1 MLLRCVTSNFIVSAM
16 GNLSRTYFLLMM
28 LLFLLDVTFTD
39 QKRLAGPYQERF
51 KRQIRAAKT
60 ELTISS
66 LCIQSTIVSRY
77 AFTKVQTLMVNPH
90 AESKEAIFDL
100 ELPSSAFIS
109 NFTLT
114 VNGKTHVA
122 EVKEK
127 HQAKKMYDEARR
139 QGKTTAHVGT
149 RDRET
154 EKFRVSMSVEAGG
167 EITFTLTYEELLRRQ
182 LGKYEHSISV
192 KPGQI
197 VQNLTVQ
204 VTISERT
211 GIDYVRVLP
220 LRSSR
225 LLTNAVRGEA
235 ATPPSTEIEKSPH
248 CARIT
253 FQPTPEEQASQS
265 NSGIAADF
273 VIQYDVTL
281 KDLAGDVQIYNRYF
295 VHYFAPRGLPAIQKN
310 VIFVID
316 ISGSMFGTKMKQT
329 KSAMHVILSDLHR
342 DDSFNIITF
351 SDVVKV
357 WKPDT
362 SIQATHQNIKSAKEY
377 VNKIEADG
385 WTDINAA
392 ILAAASIFN
401 QTLPKLER
409 GGRKQKIP
417 LIIFLTDGEATS
429 GVTASTR
436 ILQNAQK
443 ALKGT
448 ISLFCLA
455 FGEDAD
461 YSLMRRL
468 SLENRGI
475 ARRIYEYS
483 DATLQL
489 KGFYDEIASP
499 LLFDI
504 ELAYIGETAQNVTQ
518 TLFPNYF
525 DGSELVVTG
534 KLKSGSKNLQVRMTA
549 HDQKEKISLE
559 NDINLED
566 NATQSSFG
574 CSSNVDEIQWFVQ
587 RLWAYFTIQ
596 DLLQARFK
604 ANDTIAR
611 KILTEKAT
619 NLSLKYNFVTPVTS
633 LIIVKPDDPDEPK
646 TTPATT
652 TSTTSM
658 PSTAT
663 QLNAMPSH
671 TTVSPPSIPPVKAKA
686 TTVTKLTKQA
696 DKTSRTPAKLS
707 TTRPT
712 TSSQST
718 ISQVAETRGQA
729 IVSTGT
735 TTAGVLGKIT
745 TMASTSRSLP
755 TTQSNFHH
763 NSLVPPNT
771 TPKPVPPNT
780 TPKPVSPNTT
790 PKPLSPNTT
799 PKPLS
804 PNTTPMLLSPH
815 GTPKPYSPNTTPKP
829 LSPNTTPK
837 PLSPNT
843 TPKPL
848 SPNNTPMPLSPN
860 TTPKPLS
867 PNTTPKPL
875 SPNTT
880 PNLLSATTTP
890 KLLSPTTTP
899 RPDSSTLTVTSASPT
914 ISMIP
919 SSFPNISTTE
929 VAPEPVT
936 GNLSA
941 SSVSPVTQD
950 QWDGD
955 EEEEAFHTIFPTSV
969 PVNPTSLRLL
979 LLPDDTELLPGTFS
993 YSSFVESLNPPP
1005 VYSFF
1010 EEIADPIYEEADG
1023 YYDMEDLIVE
1033 QDMDYVSVSRGV
1045 PGLQTFMSSVDGD
1058 PHFVVNL
1065 LPIRE
1070 KLCFTLDG
1078 RPGDI
1083 LKLLSD
1089 PVTGITVNGHLM
1101 KAPLRIGHENRLRT
1115 YLDVITITINQP
1127 RINYLVN
1134 ISLDSLMLKGE
1145 KVMVLPVTRP
1155 ALIRKPKLT
1164 IKISPSSNISVWI
1177 GRKVELL
1184 ILFHRYQHPTYLQ
1197 MNHLGFYIV
1206 RGDGLSST
1214 SGGLLGQFQNAHI
1227 DVTEKKPGNEVTF
1240 TGKLRRG
1247 NHTAPATLVVRSLKD
1262 STAHTHMSKC
1272 WLVKHTDIEKILEG
1286 NYLSYVASDFQEM

>member
-1 MLLRCVTSNFIVSAM
+1 M
-16 GNLSRTYFLLMM
+16 GNLLRTYFLLLV
-28 LLFLLDVTFTD
+28 LLFLMDLSFTD
-39 QKRLAGPYQERF
+39 HRNLTSPYLERF
-51 KRQIRAAKT
+51 KRHIRAAKT
-60 ELTISS
+60 KLTISS
-66 LCIQSTIVSRY
+66 LFIQSTIVSRY
-77 AFTKVQTLMVNPH
+77 AFTKVQTVMVNPH

-109 NFTLT
+109 NFTLS

-154 EKFRVSMSVEAGG
+154 EKFRVSMNVEAGG

-182 LGKYEHSISV
+182 LGKYEHSVSV
-192 KPGQI
+192 RPGQI

-211 GIDYVRVLP
+211 GIEYVKVLP

-225 LLTNAVRGEA
+225 LLTNTVRGETA
-235 ATPPSTEIEKSPH
+235 APRSTEIGTSPH

-253 FQPTPEEQASQS
+253 FQPTPEEQAAQS

-281 KDLAGDVQIYNRYF
+281 KDLAGDVQIYNGYF

-316 ISGSMFGTKMKQT
+316 VSGSMFGTKMKQT

-357 WKPDT
+357 WKPGT
-362 SIQATHQNIKSAKEY
+362 STQATYQNIKSAKEY

-385 WTDINAA
+385 WTDINGA

-401 QTLPKLER
+401 QTSHKQEK
-409 GGRKQKIP
+409 GRTKQKIP

-436 ILQNAQK
+436 IIQNAQK

-448 ISLFCLA
+448 TSLFCLA

-461 YSLMRRL
+461 YNLMRRL

-504 ELAYIGETAQNVTQ
+504 ELAYLGETAQNVTQ

-525 DGSELVVTG
+525 EGSELVVTG
-534 KLKSGSKNLQVRMTA
+534 KLKSGSKNLKVRMTA

-559 NDINLED
+559 NDITMED

-574 CSSNVDEIQWFVQ
+574 CSGNVDEIQWFVQ

-596 DLLQARFK
+596 DLLQARIK
-604 ANDTIAR
+604 ANDTVAR

-633 LIIVKPDDPDEPK
+633 LIVVKPDDPDEPR

-652 TSTTSM
+652 TSTTSL

-663 QLNAMPSH
+663 QSIAITSH
-671 TTVSPPSIPPVKAKA
+671 TTVPITTPSIPLVKAK
-686 TTVTKLTKQA
+686 TTLVARPTRPA
-696 DKTSRTPAKLS
+696 NKTSRTPITAKIS

-712 TSSQST
+712 TSRPST
-718 ISQVAETRGQA
+718 TSHVTGTRGQA
-729 IVSTGT
+729 TV
-735 TTAGVLGKIT
+735 TAGITKIT
-745 TMASTSRSLP
+745 TMASPTGSFP
-755 TTQSNFHH
+755 TTHSNFHH
-763 NSLVPPNT
+763 NT
-771 TPKPVPPNT
+771 
-780 TPKPVSPNTT
+780 
-790 PKPLSPNTT
+790 
-799 PKPLS
+799 
-804 PNTTPMLLSPH
+804 LLSPSSTRH
-815 GTPKPYSPNTTPKP
+815 PNSFTPRVTTASKTEKPSSTFLNSESPN
-829 LSPNTTPK
+829 
-837 PLSPNT
+837 
-843 TPKPL
+843 
-848 SPNNTPMPLSPN
+848 
-860 TTPKPLS
+860 
-867 PNTTPKPL
+867 
-875 SPNTT
+875 
-880 PNLLSATTTP
+880 
-890 KLLSPTTTP
+890 
-899 RPDSSTLTVTSASPT
+899 
-914 ISMIP
+914 ISMVP
-919 SSFPNISTTE
+919 SRGPNISTTE
-929 VAPEPVT
+929 MAQEIVT

-941 SSVSPVTQD
+941 SYISTIKLD
-950 QWDGD
+950 ERDRDGVP
-955 EEEEAFHTIFPTSV
+955 EPLTTVFAASL
-969 PVNPTSLRLL
+969 PVNPTSLTLL
-979 LLPDDTELLPGTFS
+979 ILPDDTELVHGTFS
-993 YSSFVESLNPPP
+993 YQTYVESLNPPP
-1005 VYSFF
+1005 VYSYF
-1010 EEIADPIYEEADG
+1010 EEIAGSIYDSAIIG
-1023 YYDMEDLIVE
+1023 KA
-1033 QDMDYVSVSRGV
+1033 DMDYDTADLIEADMDYDTADLIEADMDYDMADLIEADMDYASVPLGV

-1065 LPIRE
+1065 PQIRE

-1078 RPGDI
+1078 RPGDV

-1115 YLDVITITINQP
+1115 YLDIITITINQP
-1127 RINYLVN
+1127 RFNYTVN
-1134 ISLDSLMLKGE
+1134 ITLDSLMLRGE
-1145 KVMVLPVTRP
+1145 KLTVLPVNRP
-1155 ALIRKPKLT
+1155 ALLRKPRLS
-1164 IKISPSSNISVWI
+1164 IKISSSSNITVWI
-1177 GRKVELL
+1177 GHTVELL
-1184 ILFHRYQHPTYLQ
+1184 ILFHHYQHPAYLQ

-1206 RGDGLSST
+1206 RGDGLSSS

-1227 DVTEKKPGNEVTF
+1227 EVTDRKQDNDLTF
-1240 TGKLRRG
+1240 SGTLRRG
-1247 NHTAPATLVVRSLKD
+1247 NHTAPATLVVKSLKD
-1262 STAHTHMSKC
+1262 STAQTHLSKC
-1272 WLVKHTDIEKILEG
+1272 WLVKHTDVEEILDG
-1286 NYLSYVASDFQEM
+1286 NYLSYVVSDLQHM

>member
-1 MLLRCVTSNFIVSAM
+1 MLLRSVTSNWIGSAM
-16 GNLSRTYFLLMM
+16 GDLSRTCFLLVM
-28 LLFLLDVTFTD
+28 LLSLMDLSCAD
-39 QKRLAGPYQERF
+39 QRNLASPYEERF
-51 KRQIRAAKT
+51 KRQVRASKT

-77 AFTKVQTLMVNPH
+77 ALTKVQTVMVNPH
-90 AESKEAIFDL
+90 EESKDAIFDL

-154 EKFRVSMSVEAGG
+154 EKFRVSMNVEAGG
-167 EITFTLTYEELLRRQ
+167 EITFTLTYEELLKRQ
-182 LGKYEHSISV
+182 LGKYEHSVSV
-192 KPGQI
+192 RPGQI

-204 VTISERT
+204 VIISERT
-211 GIDYVRVLP
+211 GIEYVRVLP

-225 LLTNAVRGEA
+225 LLTNTLRGEA
-235 ATPPSTEIEKSPH
+235 AAPPSTEIEKSPH

-253 FQPTPEEQASQS
+253 FQPTPEEQAAQS
-265 NSGIAADF
+265 NSGIVADF
-273 VIQYDVTL
+273 VVQYDVTL
-281 KDLAGDVQIYNRYF
+281 KDLAGDVQIYNGYF
-295 VHYFAPRGLPAIQKN
+295 VHYFAPRGLPTIQKN

-316 ISGSMFGTKMKQT
+316 VSGSMFGTKIKQT
-329 KSAMHVILSDLHR
+329 KSAMHVILNDLHR

-357 WKPDT
+357 WKPGA
-362 SIQATHQNIKSAKEY
+362 SIQATYQNIKSAKEY

-401 QTLPKLER
+401 QTSPKMEK
-409 GGRKQKIP
+409 GGTRQKIP
-417 LIIFLTDGEATS
+417 LVIFLTDGEATS

-443 ALKGT
+443 ALKDT

-461 YSLMRRL
+461 YNLMRRL

-504 ELAYIGETAQNVTQ
+504 ELAYLGETAQNVTQ

-525 DGSELVVTG
+525 EGSELVVTG

-559 NDINLED
+559 NDITVED

-633 LIIVKPDDPDEPK
+633 LIVVKPDDPDEPK
-646 TTPATT
+646 TTLLTTTTATTPMPNPATHH
-652 TSTTSM
+652 
-658 PSTAT
+658 
-663 QLNAMPSH
+663 NAVTSH
-671 TTVSPPSIPPVKAKA
+671 TIVSITTPSIPSVKTKT
-686 TTVTKLTKQA
+686 TTVVRPTRPA
-696 DKTSRTPAKLS
+696 NKTSRTSIAAKIN
-707 TTRPT
+707 TTRPA
-712 TSSQST
+712 TSRPST
-718 ISQVAETRGQA
+718 ISQVTGTRGQA
-729 IVSTGT
+729 TVTPGIT
-735 TTAGVLGKIT
+735 TVGILRKIT
-745 TMASTSRSLP
+745 TMASTTGSFP
-755 TTQSNFHH
+755 TTRSNFHH
-763 NSLVPPNT
+763 NT
-771 TPKPVPPNT
+771 
-780 TPKPVSPNTT
+780 
-790 PKPLSPNTT
+790 
-799 PKPLS
+799 
-804 PNTTPMLLSPH
+804 LLSSTSTLLPSSSI
-815 GTPKPYSPNTTPKP
+815 PQVTTK
-829 LSPNTTPK
+829 TE
-837 PLSPNT
+837 
-843 TPKPL
+843 
-848 SPNNTPMPLSPN
+848 
-860 TTPKPLS
+860 
-867 PNTTPKPL
+867 
-875 SPNTT
+875 
-880 PNLLSATTTP
+880 
-890 KLLSPTTTP
+890 KL
-899 RPDSSTLTVTSASPT
+899 SSTFLNSE
-914 ISMIP
+914 I
-919 SSFPNISTTE
+919 PNISVGPSRGSTNST
-929 VAPEPVT
+929 PEPTPETVA

-941 SSVSPVTQD
+941 SFISTVTPEVQ
-950 QWDGD
+950 DGD
-955 EEEEAFHTIFPTSV
+955 AQEAFNTVVPTSL
-969 PVNPTSLRLL
+969 PINPTSLRLL
-979 LLPDDTELLPGTFS
+979 ILPEDTELLPGTFS

-1005 VYSFF
+1005 VYSYF
-1010 EEIADPIYEEADG
+1010 EGIAGPNFDSANIGEAGTD
-1023 YYDMEDLIVE
+1023 YDLDDLIDGP
-1033 QDMDYVSVSRGV
+1033 DMDYFSVSRGV

-1065 LPIRE
+1065 PQIRE

-1089 PVTGITVNGHLM
+1089 RATGITVNGHLM

-1115 YLDVITITINQP
+1115 YLDIITITINQP
-1127 RINYLVN
+1127 RSSYVVN

-1145 KVMVLPVTRP
+1145 KLMVLPISRP
-1155 ALIRKPKLT
+1155 ALVRKPRLT
-1164 IKISPSSNISVWI
+1164 IKISPFSNITMWI
-1177 GRKVELL
+1177 GRHVELL

-1206 RGDGLSST
+1206 RGDGLSSS
-1214 SGGLLGQFQNAHI
+1214 SGGLLGQFQNAVVEVTDRKQGN
-1227 DVTEKKPGNEVTF
+1227 DVTFSGV
-1240 TGKLRRG
+1240 LRRG
-1247 NHTAPATLVVRSLKD
+1247 NHTAPATLVVKSLKD
-1262 STAHTHMSKC
+1262 SSAQTHMSKC
-1272 WLVKHTDIEKILEG
+1272 WLVKHTDVEKILDG
-1286 NYLSYVASDFQEM
+1286 NYLSYVVSDLQEM

>member
-1 MLLRCVTSNFIVSAM
+1 MLLRSVTNKFIVSAM
-16 GNLSRTYFLLMM
+16 GNLSRSCFLLLG
-28 LLFLLDVTFTD
+28 LLSLLDLSWSD
-39 QKRLAGPYQERF
+39 QRSPYLERF
-51 KRQIRAAKT
+51 KRQIRTSKT
-60 ELTISS
+60 ELKISS

-77 AFTKVQTLMVNPH
+77 AFTKVQTVMVNPH

-154 EKFRVSMSVEAGG
+154 ERFRVSMNVEAGG
-167 EITFTLTYEELLRRQ
+167 EITFTLTYEELLKRQ
-182 LGKYEHSISV
+182 LGKYEHSVSV
-192 KPGQI
+192 RPGQI

-204 VTISERT
+204 VTVSEKT
-211 GIDYVRVLP
+211 GIEYVRVLP
-220 LRSSR
+220 LRSNR
-225 LLTNAVRGEA
+225 LLTNTVRGEA
-235 ATPPSTEIEKSPH
+235 AKPPSTEIEKTPH

-253 FQPTPEEQASQS
+253 YQPTPEQQAAQS

-281 KDLAGDVQIYNRYF
+281 KDLAGDVQIYNGYF
-295 VHYFAPRGLPAIQKN
+295 VHYFAPRGLPTIQKN

-316 ISGSMFGTKMKQT
+316 VSGSMLGTKIKQT

-357 WKPDT
+357 WKPGT
-362 SIQATHQNIKSAKEY
+362 SIQATYQNIKSAKEY

-392 ILAAASIFN
+392 ILAAASIFD
-401 QTLPKLER
+401 QTSPKLEK
-409 GGRKQKIP
+409 GRTKQKIP
-417 LIIFLTDGEATS
+417 LIIFLTDGEATT

-448 ISLFCLA
+448 VSLFCLA

-461 YSLMRRL
+461 YNLMRRL

-504 ELAYIGETAQNVTQ
+504 ELAYVGETAQNVTQ

-525 DGSELVVTG
+525 EGSELIVTG
-534 KLKSGSKNLQVRMTA
+534 KLKSGANNLHVRMTA

-559 NDINLED
+559 NDITVED
-566 NATQSSFG
+566 NTTQSSFG
-574 CSSNVDEIQWFVQ
+574 CSEDVDQIQWFVQ

-604 ANDTIAR
+604 TNDTIAR
-611 KILTEKAT
+611 KIFTEKAT

-633 LIIVKPDDPDEPK
+633 LIVVKPDDPDEPK

-652 TSTTSM
+652 TVTTSV

-663 QLNAMPSH
+663 QPPAMTSH
-671 TTVSPPSIPPVKAKA
+671 TTVSVTTPSVPLIKTK
-686 TTVTKLTKQA
+686 TTTAARLTRPA
-696 DKTSRTPAKLS
+696 NKTSRTSPAKIS
-707 TTRPT
+707 TTKPITLRP
-712 TSSQST
+712 ST
-718 ISQVAETRGQA
+718 ISQVTGTRGQ
-729 IVSTGT
+729 STVTPGI
-735 TTAGVLGKIT
+735 TTAGILGKII
-745 TMASTSRSLP
+745 TMTSATGSIP
-755 TTQSNFHH
+755 TRHH
-763 NSLVPPNT
+763 NT
-771 TPKPVPPNT
+771 
-780 TPKPVSPNTT
+780 
-790 PKPLSPNTT
+790 PLSFT
-799 PKPLS
+799 
-804 PNTTPMLLSPH
+804 
-815 GTPKPYSPNTTPKP
+815 
-829 LSPNTTPK
+829 
-837 PLSPNT
+837 
-843 TPKPL
+843 
-848 SPNNTPMPLSPN
+848 
-860 TTPKPLS
+860 
-867 PNTTPKPL
+867 
-875 SPNTT
+875 
-880 PNLLSATTTP
+880 
-890 KLLSPTTTP
+890 
-899 RPDSSTLTVTSASPT
+899 STLH
-914 ISMIP
+914 P
-919 SSFPNISTTE
+919 SSSIPMVTAIPKTEKPSTTFLTSEIPNISIVPSKGPIIPT
-929 VAPEPVT
+929 AEPAADTVT
-936 GNLSA
+936 GAPSTP
-941 SSVSPVTQD
+941 SVSTNILEGQ
-950 QWDGD
+950 DGD
-955 EEEEAFHTIFPTSV
+955 GVQTSPSTVIPTFV

-979 LLPDDTELLPGTFS
+979 ILPDDTELLAGTFS
-993 YSSFVESLNPPP
+993 YPSFVESLNPPP
-1005 VYSFF
+1005 VFTYFGETSGLTDYEIMGAIGASDTDF
-1010 EEIADPIYEEADG
+1010 EMNGLVLEPDADYDG
-1023 YYDMEDLIVE
+1023 ASL
-1033 QDMDYVSVSRGV
+1033 GA

-1065 LPIRE
+1065 PQIRE

-1089 PVTGITVNGHLM
+1089 PGSGITVNGHLM

-1115 YLDVITITINQP
+1115 YLDIITISINQM
-1127 RINYLVN
+1127 RFNYVVN

-1145 KVMVLPVTRP
+1145 KVMVLPVNRP
-1155 ALIRKPKLT
+1155 ALVRKPRLT
-1164 IKISPSSNISVWI
+1164 IKISPSSNITIWI
-1177 GRKVELL
+1177 GRNVELL

-1206 RGDGLSST
+1206 RGDGLSSS
-1214 SGGLLGQFQNAHI
+1214 SGGLLGQFQNAYI
-1227 DVTEKKPGNEVTF
+1227 EVTERKQDNDVTFSGT
-1240 TGKLRRG
+1240 LRRG
-1247 NHTAPATLVVRSLKD
+1247 NHTAPATLVVKSLKD
-1262 STAHTHMSKC
+1262 STAQTHMSKC
-1272 WLVKHTDIEKILEG
+1272 WLVKHTDIEGILDG
-1286 NYLSYVASDFQEM
+1286 NYLSYVASDLQEM

>member
-16 GNLSRTYFLLMM
+16 GNLARTYFLLMV

-39 QKRLAGPYQERF
+39 QKRMASPYQERF

-109 NFTLT
+109 NFSLT

-154 EKFRVSMSVEAGG
+154 EKFRVSMNVEAGG

-182 LGKYEHSISV
+182 LGKYEHSVSV

-211 GIDYVRVLP
+211 GIDYVQVLP

-225 LLTNAVRGEA
+225 LLTNTVRGEA
-235 ATPPSTEIEKSPH
+235 AMPPSTEIEKSPH

-253 FQPTPEEQASQS
+253 FQPTPEEQAAQS

-273 VIQYDVTL
+273 VIQYDMTL
-281 KDLAGDVQIYNRYF
+281 KDLAGDVQIYNGYF

-329 KSAMHVILSDLHR
+329 KSAMHVILNDLHR

-392 ILAAASIFN
+392 IMAAASIFN
-401 QTLPKLER
+401 HTLPKLER

-549 HDQKEKISLE
+549 HDHKEKISLE
-559 NDINLED
+559 NDITLED
-566 NATQSSFG
+566 NSTQSSFG
-574 CSSNVDEIQWFVQ
+574 CSGNVDEIQWFVQ

-633 LIIVKPDDPDEPK
+633 LIIVKPDDPHETK

-652 TSTTSM
+652 TSSTSM
-658 PSTAT
+658 PGTAT
-663 QLNAMPSH
+663 QQNAMPSH
-671 TTVSPPSIPPVKAKA
+671 TTASPPSIPPVKAKT
-686 TTVTKLTKQA
+686 TTVARLTKQA
-696 DKTSRTPAKLS
+696 NKTSRTSTMAKLS
-707 TTRPT
+707 TARPT
-712 TSSQST
+712 TSKQST

-729 IVSTGT
+729 TVSTGT

-745 TMASTSRSLP
+745 TMASASGSLP

-763 NSLVPPNT
+763 NTLLSPNT
-771 TPKPVPPNT
+771 TPKPVSPNTSPKPPSPNT
-780 TPKPVSPNTT
+780 TPKHLSPNTT

-804 PNTTPMLLSPH
+804 PNTTPM
-815 GTPKPYSPNTTPKP
+815 P

-843 TPKPL
+843 TP
-848 SPNNTPMPLSPN
+848 MPLSPN
-860 TTPKPLS
+860 TTPKSLS

-880 PNLLSATTTP
+880 PNLLSPTTIPKRLPPNTTP

-899 RPDSSTLTVTSASPT
+899 HPYSSTPAVTSASPN

-919 SSFPNISTTE
+919 SSGPNISATE
-929 VAPEPVT
+929 AAPEPVT

-941 SSVSPVTQD
+941 SLVSPVTQD

-955 EEEEAFHTIFPTSV
+955 EEEKAFRTMFPTSV

-1023 YYDMEDLIVE
+1023 YYDMEDLLVE

-1101 KAPLRIGHENRLRT
+1101 KAPLRIGHEKRLRT
-1115 YLDVITITINQP
+1115 YLDVITITISQP
-1127 RINYLVN
+1127 RINYVVN
-1134 ISLDSLMLKGE
+1134 ISLDSLILKGE
-1145 KVMVLPVTRP
+1145 KVIVLPITRP

-1177 GRKVELL
+1177 SREVELL

-1206 RGDGLSST
+1206 RGDGLSSN

-1227 DVTEKKPGNEVTF
+1227 EVTEKKSGNDVTF
-1240 TGKLRRG
+1240 SGKLRRG

>member
-1 MLLRCVTSNFIVSAM
+1 M
-16 GNLSRTYFLLMM
+16 GNLSRTYFLLMV
-28 LLFLLDVTFTD
+28 LLSLMDVTFTD
-39 QKRLAGPYQERF
+39 QKSRTSPYLERF
-51 KRQIRAAKT
+51 KRQTRVTKT

-77 AFTKVQTLMVNPH
+77 AFTKVQTVMVNPH
-90 AESKEAIFDL
+90 EESKEAIFDL

-154 EKFRVSMSVEAGG
+154 EKFRVSMNVEAGG
-167 EITFTLTYEELLRRQ
+167 EITFTLTYEELLKRH
-182 LGKYEHSISV
+182 LGKYEHSVSV
-192 KPGQI
+192 RPGQV

-211 GIDYVRVLP
+211 GIEYVRVLP

-225 LLTNAVRGEA
+225 LLTNNVRGEA
-235 ATPPSTEIEKSPH
+235 GAPPSTEIEKTQH

-253 FQPTPEEQASQS
+253 FQPTPEEQAAQS

-281 KDLAGDVQIYNRYF
+281 KDLAGDVQIYNGYF
-295 VHYFAPRGLPAIQKN
+295 VHYFAPRGLPSIQKN

-316 ISGSMFGTKMKQT
+316 VSGSMFGTKIKQT
-329 KSAMHVILSDLHR
+329 KSAMHVILNDLHR

-357 WKPDT
+357 WKPGT
-362 SIQATHQNIKSAKEY
+362 SIQATYQNIKSAKEY
-377 VNKIEADG
+377 VSKIEADG

-401 QTLPKLER
+401 QTSSKQER
-409 GGRKQKIP
+409 GGTKRKIP

-429 GVTASTR
+429 GVTVATR

-448 ISLFCLA
+448 TSLFCLA

-461 YSLMRRL
+461 YNLMRRL

-504 ELAYIGETAQNVTQ
+504 ELAYLGETAQNVTQ

-525 DGSELVVTG
+525 EGSELVVTG

-559 NDINLED
+559 NDITVED
-566 NATQSSFG
+566 NATQTSFG
-574 CSSNVDEIQWFVQ
+574 CSGNVDEIQWFVQ

-604 ANDTIAR
+604 ANDTVAR

-633 LIIVKPDDPDEPK
+633 LIVVKPDDPDEPR
-646 TTPATT
+646 TTPVTT
-652 TSTTSM
+652 TSTTSV
-658 PSTAT
+658 PSSTA
-663 QLNAMPSH
+663 QANAMTSH
-671 TTVSPPSIPPVKAKA
+671 ITASSTTSIPPVKVK
-686 TTVTKLTKQA
+686 TTTISRLTRPTN
-696 DKTSRTPAKLS
+696 KTSRVPVTAKLS
-707 TTRPT
+707 TSRPT
-712 TSSQST
+712 TSRPST
-718 ISQVAETRGQA
+718 ISQVTG
-729 IVSTGT
+729 TKGPTLGT
-735 TTAGVLGKIT
+735 TTTSVFGKIT
-745 TMASTSRSLP
+745 TMASSTGLFP
-755 TTQSNFHH
+755 TTHSNFHH
-763 NSLVPPNT
+763 T
-771 TPKPVPPNT
+771 TLN
-780 TPKPVSPNTT
+780 
-790 PKPLSPNTT
+790 
-799 PKPLS
+799 
-804 PNTTPMLLSPH
+804 
-815 GTPKPYSPNTTPKP
+815 
-829 LSPNTTPK
+829 
-837 PLSPNT
+837 
-843 TPKPL
+843 
-848 SPNNTPMPLSPN
+848 
-860 TTPKPLS
+860 
-867 PNTTPKPL
+867 
-875 SPNTT
+875 
-880 PNLLSATTTP
+880 
-890 KLLSPTTTP
+890 SPTGTLHPSTFIP
-899 RPDSSTLTVTSASPT
+899 TVAAVSKTEKPSSTSLDSEIPN
-914 ISMIP
+914 ISIVQ
-919 SSFPNISTTE
+919 SRGSIISTTE
-929 VAPEPVT
+929 PTPETTSNVT
-936 GNLSA
+936 T
-941 SSVSPVTQD
+941 SSTSLTTLEEQ
-950 QWDGD
+950 DGD
-955 EEEEAFHTIFPTSV
+955 GGQEPLNTAFSTSFPI
-969 PVNPTSLRLL
+969 NPTSLRLL
-979 LLPDDTELLPGTFS
+979 ILPEDTELLPGTFS
-993 YSSFVESLNPPP
+993 YSTFVESLNPPP
-1005 VYSFF
+1005 VYSYF
-1010 EEIADPIYEEADG
+1010 EETLGGLYEGSNIEEIELDF
-1023 YYDMEDLIVE
+1023 DLEDLIDGP
-1033 QDMDYVSVSRGV
+1033 DMDYVVASRGV

-1065 LPIRE
+1065 PQIRE

-1089 PVTGITVNGHLM
+1089 RATGITVNGHLM
-1101 KAPLRIGHENRLRT
+1101 KAPPRIGHENRLRT

-1127 RINYLVN
+1127 RFNYVVN
-1134 ISLDSLMLKGE
+1134 VSLETVTLKGE

-1155 ALIRKPKLT
+1155 ALLRKPRLT
-1164 IKISPSSNISVWI
+1164 IKISPSANITVWI
-1177 GRKVELL
+1177 GRNVELL
-1184 ILFHRYQHPTYLQ
+1184 LLFHRYQHPTYLQ

-1206 RGDGLSST
+1206 RGDGLSTS
-1214 SGGLLGQFQNAHI
+1214 SGGLLGQFQNAVI
-1227 DVTEKKPGNEVTF
+1227 EVTDQKQGNDVTLSGS
-1240 TGKLRRG
+1240 LRRG
-1247 NHTAPATLVVRSLKD
+1247 NHTAPATLVVKSLKD
-1262 STAHTHMSKC
+1262 STAQTHMSKC
-1272 WLVKHTDIEKILEG
+1272 WLVKHTDVEKILDG
-1286 NYLSYVASDFQEM
+1286 NYLSYVVSDLQEM